1 MFTKYMKSLNKQDC
15 PVVLSITDTTA
26 VVKTEARIQRNSHV
40 GDETSIEAD
49 IYVRAREIYYRARRH
64 RPVRAASIF

>member
-1 MFTKYMKSLNKQDC
+1 MRKYMKSLAKPDC
-15 PVVLSITDTTA
+15 PVVLSITDT
-26 VVKTEARIQRNSHV
+26 KTHINVESSIHRN
-40 GDETSIEAD
+40 ETRETKREESVD